1 MDDRQVVRI
10 AWIFLGGDPLTPS
23 RRRRHR
29 SFRWQAGFAGLLSAG
44 LLVSPVGAADDQE
57 GLPNASVTDTALP
70 PPANGA
76 ANVITQAAVASG
88 VLACAAR
95 VDQVAKFLTAGGTAN
110 NFLLFL
116 PAVARDQHIVSTSV
130 EVGNKEVPVAYASA
144 DFAPGM
150 ANGCGA
156 IYESVV
162 YWPGKCTEIAAKQFG
177 GLRKGPNLGKFI
189 LSLDAGGR
197 ARIFLMPAGNAGCVA
212 IKKEL
217 L

>member
-1 MDDRQVVRI
+1 M
-10 AWIFLGGDPLTPS
+10 G
-23 RRRRHR
+23 
-29 SFRWQAGFAGLLSAG
+29 
-44 LLVSPVGAADDQE
+44 
-57 GLPNASVTDTALP
+57 NASVADNVAP
-70 PPANGA
+70 PPANGGPSL
-76 ANVITQAAVASG
+76 ITQAAVGAG

-95 VDQVAKFLTAGGTAN
+95 VDQVAKFLTAGGTTDK
-110 NFLLFL
+110 FWLFL
-116 PAVARDQHIVSTSV
+116 PARGRDQHIVSTSI

-150 ANGCGA
+150 TDGCGA

-162 YWPGKCTEIAAKQFG
+162 YWPEKCPEVASKQFG

-189 LSLDAGGR
+189 LSLDAGGG
-197 ARIFLMPAGNAGCVA
+197 ARVFLMPAGTAGCIA